1 METVVANKVKIDS
14 FKLLVDRDR
23 VNFSAG
29 ASEWKHRKDN
39 EVTGETIDLP
49 HLDRVY
55 TESNIDGIKISLKEY
70 NFFRKP
76 KVEITVHSKMLK
88 NSYFDGLNIDNI
100 ETAYDTIM
108 MAGKNVYFIDKE
120 TFMERSKVCDI
131 DICKDIYCNASELIK
146 TFDSI
151 VRDWS
156 RKSEGK
162 WVLQDDR
169 VKIFKS
175 ELNRREVTGLECQK
189 RENSK
194 LKMPHFKVYSKFYDM
209 LHYHKDF
216 FLAHNMEPIKN
227 LTRIETCLRHS
238 TDISKV
244 IGRSNRLNDVLSHNY
259 ESIFSRFSDMYGLN
273 EALLTIGING
283 GIENSAMLNLEP
295 EPKWIDDQENPFE
308 ETLPYRLYVD
318 LFFSKF
324 LLISQNRGNLRQ
336 FRTAKDVQDLME
348 DYFLNMDRS
357 KAKLKKL
364 QRAKQMLRI
373 ASEEVINKIKI
384 YNESSYDS
392 SNN

>member
-1 METVVANKVKIDS
+1 
-14 FKLLVDRDR
+14 
-23 VNFSAG
+23 
-29 ASEWKHRKDN
+29 
-39 EVTGETIDLP
+39 LP

-55 TESNIDGIKISLKEY
+55 AESNIDGIKISLKEY

-76 KVEITVHSKMLK
+76 KVEITVHSKMLRD
-88 NSYFDGLNIDNI
+88 SYFDGLNIDNI
-100 ETAYDTIM
+100 DTAYDTIM

-169 VKIFKS
+169 VKVFKS

-209 LHYHKDF
+209 LHHHKDF

-238 TDISKV
+238 KDISKV
-244 IGRSNRLNDVLSHNY
+244 IGRSNRLNDVLCHNY
-259 ESIFSRFSDMYGLN
+259 DGIFNKFSDMYGLN
-273 EALLTIGING
+273 EALFTIGVNG
-283 GIENSAMLNLEP
+283 GIENSAMLNLES
-295 EPKWIDDQENPFE
+295 EPKWIDDQENPFDD
-308 ETLPYRLYVD
+308 TLPYRLYVD

-348 DYFLNMDRS
+348 HYFLNMDRS

-384 YNESSYDS
+384 YNETSYDS